1 MIYPAS
7 AELSPSIDI
16 YADKTFKTFEL
27 RERCKKK
34 IEKKPNKC

>member
-27 RERCKKK
+27 IQTIICVMTT
-34 IEKKPNKC
+34 